1 MQLIFLLINVASYT
15 ICTLNDKKTVS
26 RGGLSGSEF
35 TFFISASTAAFM
47 LPCLPFLHLRAAL
60 CPQTFGISALLV
72 ANKLCEFYTA
82 AVCLSVLSAFEVKAW
97 LGLAMFLSYGADCAI
112 FGEAPSAAKL
122 ACLPFALAGL
132 ALIASGSGD
141 TNGSGGR
148 RKLTRGELLRLI
160 PAMALYIFA
169 NFSYGLIMRAGEPY
183 LSKNTGLFI
192 SMLALTAIMAVAI
205 FPKRAEGGLLK
216 RLYLANERPCDYA
229 VFKKMLLIVFLTR
242 LPNIAGLLAENALIG
257 MSLTIYSFVQPLIL
271 VTLFFITIAKRERF
285 TAKNLLGS
293 MMCVGA
299 IAMFQIFSII

>member
-1 MQLIFLLINVASYT
+1 
-15 ICTLNDKKTVS
+15 
-26 RGGLSGSEF
+26 
-35 TFFISASTAAFM
+35 M

-132 ALIASGSGD
+132 ALIASGSG
-141 TNGSGGR
+141 NG

-169 NFSYGLIMRAGEPY
+169 KFSYGLIMRAGEPY

-205 FPKRAEGGLLK
+205 FPKRAKGGILK

-257 MSLTIYSFVQPLIL
+257 MSLTLYSFVQPLIL

-293 MMCVGA
+293 LMCVGA

>member
-26 RGGLSGSEF
+26 RGELSGSEF

-112 FGEAPSAAKL
+112 FGEAPSASKL

-132 ALIASGSGD
+132 ALIASGSG
-141 TNGSGGR
+141 NG

-169 NFSYGLIMRAGEPY
+169 KFSYGLIMRAGEPY

-257 MSLTIYSFVQPLIL
+257 MSLTLYSFVQPLIL

-293 MMCVGA
+293 LMCVGA

>member
-112 FGEAPSAAKL
+112 FGEAPSASNL

-132 ALIASGSGD
+132 ALIASGSG
-141 TNGSGGR
+141 NG

-169 NFSYGLIMRAGEPY
+169 KFSYGLIMRAGEPY

-192 SMLALTAIMAVAI
+192 SMLALMAIMAVAI

-257 MSLTIYSFVQPLIL
+257 MSLTLYSFVQPLIL

-293 MMCVGA
+293 LMCVGA

>member
-112 FGEAPSAAKL
+112 FGEAPSASKL

-132 ALIASGSGD
+132 ALIASGSG
-141 TNGSGGR
+141 NG

-160 PAMALYIFA
+160 PAMVLYIFA
-169 NFSYGLIMRAGEPY
+169 KFSYGLIMRAGEPY

-257 MSLTIYSFVQPLIL
+257 MSLTLYSFVQPLIL

-293 MMCVGA
+293 LMCVGA

>member
-72 ANKLCEFYTA
+72 A
-82 AVCLSVLSAFEVKAW
+82 
-97 LGLAMFLSYGADCAI
+97 
-112 FGEAPSAAKL
+112 
-122 ACLPFALAGL
+122 
-132 ALIASGSGD
+132 SGSGD

-169 NFSYGLIMRAGEPY
+169 KFSYGLIMRAGEPY

-257 MSLTIYSFVQPLIL
+257 MSLTLYSFVQPLIL

-293 MMCVGA
+293 LMCVGA

>member
-35 TFFISASTAAFM
+35 TFFISASTAIFM

-97 LGLAMFLSYGADCAI
+97 LGLAMFLSYGADCAF
-112 FGEAPSAAKL
+112 FGETPSAAKL

-132 ALIASGSGD
+132 ALIAS
-141 TNGSGGR
+141 GSGGR

-169 NFSYGLIMRAGEPY
+169 KFSYGLIMRAGEPY

-216 RLYLANERPCDYA
+216 QLYLANDRPCDYA
-229 VFKKMLLIVFLTR
+229 AFKKMLLIVFLTR

-257 MSLTIYSFVQPLIL
+257 MSLTLYSFVQPLIL

-293 MMCVGA
+293 LMCVGA
-299 IAMFQIFSII
+299 IAMFQIFSIT

>member
-35 TFFISASTAAFM
+35 TFFISASTAAFI

-112 FGEAPSAAKL
+112 FGEVPSAAKL

-132 ALIASGSGD
+132 ALIASGSG
-141 TNGSGGR
+141 NG

-169 NFSYGLIMRAGEPY
+169 KFSYGLIMRAGEPY

-205 FPKRAEGGLLK
+205 FQKRAEGGILK

-257 MSLTIYSFVQPLIL
+257 MSLTLYSFVQPLIL

-293 MMCVGA
+293 LMCVGA

>member
-1 MQLIFLLINVASYT
+1 MIFLLINVASYT

-35 TFFISASTAAFM
+35 TFFISASTAAFI

-112 FGEAPSAAKL
+112 FGEVPSAAKL

-132 ALIASGSGD
+132 ALIASGSG
-141 TNGSGGR
+141 NG

-169 NFSYGLIMRAGEPY
+169 KFSYGLIMRAGEPY

-205 FPKRAEGGLLK
+205 FQKRAEGGILK

-257 MSLTIYSFVQPLIL
+257 MSLTLYSFVQPLIL

-293 MMCVGA
+293 LMCVGA

>member
-35 TFFISASTAAFM
+35 TFFISASTAVFM

-97 LGLAMFLSYGADCAI
+97 LGLAMFFSYGADCAV

-132 ALIASGSGD
+132 ALIASGSG
-141 TNGSGGR
+141 NG

-169 NFSYGLIMRAGEPY
+169 KFSYGLIMRAGEPY

-192 SMLALTAIMAVAI
+192 SMLALTAIMAAAI

-216 RLYLANERPCDYA
+216 RLYFANERPCDYA

-257 MSLTIYSFVQPLIL
+257 MSLTLYSFVQPLIL

-293 MMCVGA
+293 LMCVGA